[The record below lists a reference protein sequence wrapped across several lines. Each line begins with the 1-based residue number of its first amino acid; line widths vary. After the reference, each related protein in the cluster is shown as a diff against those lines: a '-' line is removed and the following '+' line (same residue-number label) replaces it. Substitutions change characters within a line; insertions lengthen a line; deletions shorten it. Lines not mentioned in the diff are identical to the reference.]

1 MSALLLL
8 MSTNAASDD
17 LPVIGPCDVALG
29 QMEAVLVARVDGV
42 TLEEYAVS
50 HSVEMMVVATLI
62 YKAKEPA
69 AEIQRRHEECLR
81 GAMSVDY
88 ERMSV
93 SVNGGLCIWLSVQR
107 VVMLWSTGETTSK
120 PRPPHR
126 N

>member
-1 MSALLLL
+1 M
-8 MSTNAASDD
+8 
-17 LPVIGPCDVALG
+17 
-29 QMEAVLVARVDGV
+29 
-42 TLEEYAVS
+42 S
-50 HSVEMMVVATLI
+50 HSVEMMVVATVI

-69 AEIQRRHEECLR
+69 AEIQRRYEECLR